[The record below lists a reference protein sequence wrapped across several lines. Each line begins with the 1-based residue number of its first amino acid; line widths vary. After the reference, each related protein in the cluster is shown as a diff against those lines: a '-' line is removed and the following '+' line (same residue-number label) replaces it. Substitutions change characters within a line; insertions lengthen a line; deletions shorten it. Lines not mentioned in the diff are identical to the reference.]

1 MEEQVFSPEDR
12 RFMRRAME
20 LAERGRGFVNPNPL
34 VGAVIVRG
42 GRIIGEGWHEYYGG
56 LHAER
61 NALARCREDVRGAT
75 MYVTL
80 EPCCHYG
87 KTPPCTE
94 ALTGSGIGRVVV
106 GLTDPNP
113 LVAGKG
119 LEALR
124 RAGIGVVS
132 GVEEEA
138 LREQNRVF
146 LKYITQRR
154 PWVVLKTAMTLDGKI
169 TACTGDSKWVTGEA
183 ARQRVH
189 CMRAGCM
196 GVVVG
201 AGTVRADD
209 PLLNCRLDGPV
220 RQPWR
225 IVVDSAASVAFDSQL
240 VRTARVYPLLV
251 VHTRRAGEEQLEMIA
266 EAGGETLLC
275 GERDGRV
282 DVADLLRC
290 LGERGV
296 DSLLLEG
303 GGELAFSFLQAQA
316 VDEVAA
322 FVAPKLIGG
331 RGAKTPVEGEGFA
344 RMGEAVRLE
353 GMSTEMV
360 GGDLLIR
367 ARVVKQTGIENRDKS
382 EKCLPEL

>member
-1 MEEQVFSPEDR
+1 MEEKIVSLEDR
-12 RFMRRAME
+12 YFIRRAME
-20 LAERGRGFVNPNPL
+20 LAERGKGFVNPNPL
-34 VGAVIVRG
+34 VGAVIVRDG
-42 GRIIGEGWHEYYGG
+42 QVIGEGWHEYYGG

-61 NALARCREDVRGAT
+61 NALSSCREEVQGAT

-94 ALTGSGIGRVVV
+94 ALITSGIRRVVV

-124 RAGIGVVS
+124 RAGIEVVS
-132 GVEEEA
+132 GVEEEI

-146 LKYITQRR
+146 LKYIAQRK

-169 TACTGDSKWVTGEA
+169 AAYSGDSKWVTGEA

-189 CMRAGCM
+189 RMRAECM

-201 AGTVRADD
+201 GGTVRSDD
-209 PLLNCRLDGPV
+209 PLLNCRLDEPV

-225 IVVDSAASVAFDSQL
+225 IVVDSAASIAFDSQL

-251 VHTRRAGEEQLEMIA
+251 AHTRRAGEEQLEMIA

-282 DVADLLRC
+282 DIADLLRY

-303 GGELAFSFLQAQA
+303 GGELAFSFLQMQA

-322 FVAPKLIGG
+322 FVAPKLVGG
-331 RGAKTPVEGEGFA
+331 RTAKTPLEGEGFA
-344 RMGEAVRLE
+344 CMGEAVRLE
-353 GMSTEMV
+353 NMSVERV
-360 GGDLLIR
+360 GEDLLIR
-367 ARVVKQTGIENRDKS
+367 AYVVK
-382 EKCLPEL
+382 